1 MLPLVTSFFPQVNL
15 ILLNLG
21 LPQACLMTKSC
32 LGCWFWHCGWM
43 VILKNRKKGQGKET
57 NRSINHRHMFPRPSY
72 RYRLFSLYQVP
83 RFQPPPHSPLENV
96 GHSRVSLSSNLII
109 LRTGPRGIMPQTVLG
124 CLSYSICSFLL
135 CERWPGP
142 DKLFVWPVSRSQTT
156 FGNHCSGA
164 LQICTHN
171 SSTGLFPSVS

>member
-1 MLPLVTSFFPQVNL
+1 MLPLVTFFFPQVNL

-21 LPQACLMTKSC
+21 LPRACLMTKSC
-32 LGCWFWHCGWM
+32 TGSWCLHCGWM

-57 NRSINHRHMFPRPSY
+57 SRI
-72 RYRLFSLYQVP
+72 QITITC
-83 RFQPPPHSPLENV
+83 FQGPATDTTISVYTKPPPPQDCPLENL
-96 GHSRVSLSSNLII
+96 GHSSVSLSSNLII

-135 CERWPGP
+135 YERWPRP

-164 LQICTHN
+164 QQICTHN

>member
-1 MLPLVTSFFPQVNL
+1 MLPLVTFFFPQVNL

-21 LPQACLMTKSC
+21 LPRACLMTKSC
-32 LGCWFWHCGWM
+32 TGSWCLHCGWM
-43 VILKNRKKGQGKET
+43 VVLKNRKKGARKRDKQDT
-57 NRSINHRHMFPRPSY
+57 NHHHMFTRPSY
-72 RYRLFSLYQVP
+72 RHHHFCLY
-83 RFQPPPHSPLENV
+83 QPPPPRPRDCPLENL
-96 GHSRVSLSSNLII
+96 GHSSVSLSSNLII
-109 LRTGPRGIMPQTVLG
+109 LRTGPRGIMPQTVKG

-135 CERWPGP
+135 YERWPRP

-164 LQICTHN
+164 QQICTHN

>member
-1 MLPLVTSFFPQVNL
+1 MLPLVTFFFSSSKFDSVEFKL
-15 ILLNLG
+15 TSS
-21 LPQACLMTKSC
+21 LPDDKVLYRVLVLALWLDGHPKEQKE
-32 LGCWFWHCGWM
+32 
-43 VILKNRKKGQGKET
+43 RGKEK
-57 NRSINHRHMFPRPSY
+57 RQAGYKSPSHISKAELQTPPF
-72 RYRLFSLYQVP
+72 LFIPS
-83 RFQPPPHSPLENV
+83 PPHPRDCPLENL
-96 GHSRVSLSSNLII
+96 GHSSVSLSSNLII

-135 CERWPGP
+135 YERWPRP

-156 FGNHCSGA
+156 FGNHCFGA